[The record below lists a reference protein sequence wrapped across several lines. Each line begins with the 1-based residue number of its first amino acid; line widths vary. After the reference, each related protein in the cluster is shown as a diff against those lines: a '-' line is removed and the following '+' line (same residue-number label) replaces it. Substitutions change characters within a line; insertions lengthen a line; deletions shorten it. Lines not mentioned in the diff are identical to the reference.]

1 MSQFWIVS
9 VLSWLS
15 NKADDNH
22 PRQHLSVKWETV
34 RIIHLVIRR
43 GDAIKHL
50 QPVQSRLTPLG
61 FMWKH
66 TCSKK
71 FKIPLT
77 FNHLPLSWKVETD
90 HGLLVTFKLS
100 SQIRSLVSANWAQ
113 IRDNVLIIV
122 WSEATELYFFEKI
135 SPLTVLQKI
144 LLGALKWYGPR
155 EGLVFILLRRKAKYF
170 TEQKTSNLPPIF
182 NCFTFMKSMHWKQ
195 TYL

>member
-1 MSQFWIVS
+1 MVVHEVDSWSLNSYLLWKNITDKKQLHIYWRQFLKKTHSACGLQTHNLESSWDDHTLSLWNTNADEKPQEKGRILTPEAKMSQFWIVY

-22 PRQHLSVKWETV
+22 PRQHLSIKWETV

-71 FKIPLT
+71 I
-77 FNHLPLSWKVETD
+77 
-90 HGLLVTFKLS
+90 
-100 SQIRSLVSANWAQ
+100 
-113 IRDNVLIIV
+113 
-122 WSEATELYFFEKI
+122 
-135 SPLTVLQKI
+135 
-144 LLGALKWYGPR
+144 
-155 EGLVFILLRRKAKYF
+155 
-170 TEQKTSNLPPIF
+170 
-182 NCFTFMKSMHWKQ
+182 KQ
-195 TYL
+195 